1 MENKTLSVNI
11 RKTAQSDLDAL
22 MEIFN
27 EARKT
32 IAALGIDQWQDGY
45 PNAEVIKE
53 DVEKG
58 YSHCAEL
65 ISDDGKSP
73 IRATFALVG
82 DGDPCYDKIVD
93 GNWLTD
99 AGTSALGAD
108 IGYLAM
114 HRVAISVACR
124 GCGIA
129 SQIMTFAANYARDL
143 GKKSIRIDT
152 HEGNVVMRKML
163 EKQGFIHCG
172 TIFLANGDKRV
183 AYERVLGEE

>member
-1 MENKTLSVNI
+1 MENKILSVNI
-11 RKTAQSDLDAL
+11 RKTALSDLDAL

-45 PNAEVIKE
+45 PNLEVIEE

-65 ISDDGKSP
+65 FSDDGTSP
-73 IRATFALVG
+73 VRATFALVG
-82 DGDPCYDKIVD
+82 DGDICYDKIVD

-108 IGYLAM
+108 IGYLAI
-114 HRVAISVACR
+114 HRVAISVVCR

-129 SQIMTFAANYARDL
+129 SQIMAFAANYARSL
-143 GKKSIRIDT
+143 GKKSMRIDT

-183 AYERVLGEE
+183 AYEKVLEK

>member
-1 MENKTLSVNI
+1 MEKKNLSVNI
-11 RKTAQSDLDAL
+11 RKTARNDIPAL
-22 MEIFN
+22 MDIFD
-27 EARKT
+27 EARGT

-45 PNAEVIKE
+45 PNFSVIEE
-53 DVEKG
+53 DVKKE

-65 ISDDGKSP
+65 ISDDGTSP
-73 IRATFALVG
+73 VRATFALVA
-82 DGDPCYDKIVD
+82 DGDPCYDEIFD
-93 GNWLTD
+93 GKWLTD

-108 IGYLAM
+108 IRYLAI

-129 SQIMTFAANYARDL
+129 SQIMAFAANYARSL
-143 GKKSIRIDT
+143 GKKSMRIDT

-172 TIFLANGDKRV
+172 TIFLASGDKRV
-183 AYERVLGEE
+183 AYEKVLLP